1 MATVVFVTS
10 PYALNFIL
18 QQSSCHSEGLLSVS
32 HRREWDTGS
41 LLLPCNVYTQ
51 EESQGWPRIA
61 SFYFQLTNVNLKLTF
76 NMIGGF
82 FSRWSPILESP
93 NLSPIVGK
101 RFIAGKCVKTAESS
115 EVDKLEA
122 TSSVFCLYVLAPLKI
137 TW

>member
-41 LLLPCNVYTQ
+41 LLLPCNVYMQ

-82 FSRWSPILESP
+82 FSRWVLP

-115 EVDKLEA
+115 GVDKLEA
-122 TSSVFCLYVLAPLKI
+122 TSSVFCLYVLAPLKR